1 MALEPSNLLCQDDNY
16 TAIKKNISQQ
26 SCGPMGAAKH
36 SEGTKRT
43 TMTSSIANRYIS
55 SPVETETETDLG
67 IGKDFG
73 SSFFSELVPLIFF
86 WLAAT

>member
-1 MALEPSNLLCQDDNY
+1 MALEPSNLFCQDDNY
-16 TAIKKNISQQ
+16 IAIKKNISQQ

-36 SEGTKRT
+36 SKGTKRT